1 MHLGITCKPCRH
13 SCPIYELWH
22 SLDYISHNLRSFRS
36 WSYKAHVPHK
46 NIDKLW
52 QLIRLLAGPNTSLGE
67 PNAEMLGKLRAVLTA
82 LTEAD
87 LERIDAL
94 RAVWK
99 DTK

>member
-1 MHLGITCKPCRH
+1 MK
-13 SCPIYELWH
+13 
-22 SLDYISHNLRSFRS
+22 LDRKTIDGFLRL
-36 WSYKAHVPHK
+36 PD
-46 NIDKLW
+46 DKLW